1 MENRG
6 MEQLEKDMMNKKHIP
21 QKEKDTIRKKVFENI
36 LIADILMAFLY
47 LISLGS
53 LNIETVVFLKDL
65 KIFSL
70 GFIIFTIILFEIS
83 YKKENGK
90 LAINGLEC
98 FAFSISILFSTYV
111 YTIHMKQF
119 DVYISFVSYAFGV
132 YYIIKSII
140 ISKKMKKKYIQSLS
154 DIEEIIKK

>member
-1 MENRG
+1 MENKG
-6 MEQLEKDMMNKKHIP
+6 MEQLEKDIMSKKNIP
-21 QKEKDTIRKKVFENI
+21 PKEKDKIRKKVFENI

-53 LNIETVVFLKDL
+53 LNIETPVFIKDL

-90 LAINGLEC
+90 LAINGLES
-98 FAFSISILFSTYV
+98 FAFSICILFSTYM
-111 YTIHMKQF
+111 YTMYMKDF
-119 DVYISFVSYAFGV
+119 DIYISLVSYTFAI

-140 ISKKMKKKYIQSLS
+140 ISKRMKKKYIQSLS
-154 DIEEIIKK
+154 DIGEIIKK